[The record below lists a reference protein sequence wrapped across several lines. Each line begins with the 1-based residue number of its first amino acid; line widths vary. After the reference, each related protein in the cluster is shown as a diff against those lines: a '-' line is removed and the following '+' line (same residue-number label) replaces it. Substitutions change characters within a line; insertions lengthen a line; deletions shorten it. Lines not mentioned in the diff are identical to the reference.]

1 MRIATAPVNW
11 NSPDVPEYRAWL
23 PLLAPVFCEI

>member
-23 PLLAPVFCEI
+23 PYPQMMD